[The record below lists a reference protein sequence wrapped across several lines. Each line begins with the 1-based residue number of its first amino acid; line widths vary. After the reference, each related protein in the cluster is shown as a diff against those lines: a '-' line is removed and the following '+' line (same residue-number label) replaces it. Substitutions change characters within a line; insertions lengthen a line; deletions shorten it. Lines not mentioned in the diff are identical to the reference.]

1 MMVRF
6 LPCVVASTL
15 FSAVFGAGCN
25 QTRMLEFAHGLVDAQ
40 NIGSLGNLD
49 GANPYNLTYL
59 ENNRTMEITS
69 GVLSKA
75 LHVDHNRTITDLT
88 ECATYTEMIMTDRA
102 SPHVVGT
109 QVRHEPDNDMLVYL
123 VDSVVSTTGSWIFNA
138 TKTLEWVLKEDWSM
152 IPAGERPSRETLKSA
167 ADAYL
172 DMWSNKS
179 AIDAVPWGTPCAR
192 LEGSAYT
199 GNGSPTD
206 SCKPGIPTNNSQ
218 APNINRRYVIDESFG
233 SVDVINIFQ
242 HLANAPDSHEFR
254 MVKGKLRYIHTM
266 TIASSGAVPAM

>member
-1 MMVRF
+1 MVCF
-6 LPCVVASTL
+6 SSYVVASTL
-15 FSAVFGAGCN
+15 FSAVLGAECN
-25 QTRMLEFAHGLVDAQ
+25 QARMLQFAHGLVDAQ
-40 NIGSLGNLD
+40 NNGSLGNLA
-49 GANPYNLTYL
+49 GANPNNFTYL
-59 ENNRTMEITS
+59 ENNKTMEITS
-69 GVLSKA
+69 GVLNKK
-75 LHVDHNRTITDLT
+75 LHVDHNRTITDLK
-88 ECATYTEMIMTDRA
+88 ECATYTETIMTDRA

-109 QVRHEPDNDMLVYL
+109 QVRHDPDNDMLVYL
-123 VDSVVSTTGSWIFNA
+123 VDSVVSTTGSWLFNA
-138 TKTLEWVLKEDWSM
+138 NKTLEWVLKEDWSM
-152 IPAGERPSRETLKSA
+152 IPADQRDTREALKNA

-242 HLANAPDSHEFR
+242 HLSNAPDSHEFR

-266 TIASSGAVPAM
+266 TIASSGRMSAM